1 MRPIIVVLVVQ
12 PELTQ
17 GNPVQDALVRLA
29 VISVKE
35 HLTSPYAVFD
45 GRLLVPRLRLQL
57 VKRDGDRV
65 HDRDHPGDEG
75 LVDLGFR
82 SRREAL
88 GTSVQELT
96 YVWIYQRLDL

>member
-1 MRPIIVVLVVQ
+1 MRSIIVVLVVLVVQ

-29 VISVKE
+29 VISIKE
-35 HLTSPYAVFD
+35 HLTSPYAVLD
-45 GRLLVPRLRLQL
+45 GRPLVAGLRLPVVEL
-57 VKRDGDRV
+57 DGDRV
-65 HDRDHPGDEG
+65 HHRDHPGDEG

-88 GTSVQELT
+88 GTSVQELR
-96 YVWIYQRLDL
+96 YVWVY